1 MPTLKE
7 LKQAGVEPEESF
19 KTEKVLTGIALI
31 KDLKRQREVDDI
43 FAMMNED
50 DSFKNQNKRQKT
62 APTLTVPVSQP
73 KPITQV

>member
-7 LKQAGVEPEESF
+7 LKQAGVEPEESH
-19 KTEKVLTGIALI
+19 KTEKVLTGIALV

-50 DSFKNQNKRQKT
+50 DSYKNQNKR
-62 APTLTVPVSQP
+62 
-73 KPITQV
+73 

>member
-50 DSFKNQNKRQKT
+50 DSFKN
-62 APTLTVPVSQP
+62 
-73 KPITQV
+73 